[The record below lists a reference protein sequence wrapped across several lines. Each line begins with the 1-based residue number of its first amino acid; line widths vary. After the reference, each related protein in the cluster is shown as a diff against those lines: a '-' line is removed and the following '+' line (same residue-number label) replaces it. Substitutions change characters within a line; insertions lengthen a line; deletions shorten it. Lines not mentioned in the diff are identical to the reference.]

1 MAIITVTELNRYLKR
16 MIDCDPLLG
25 HITVKGELSNCKLHY
40 SGHLYFALKDETAV
54 VRGVMFKSQVS
65 ALPFLPES
73 GQKVIIS
80 GRISVYERDGQ
91 YQLYA
96 ENMQPDGIGALYLA
110 YEQLKQKLEA
120 EGLFDEQRKK
130 KIPSFPRRIGVITSP
145 TGAAIRDI
153 INVLSRRYQLADVY
167 LYPVLV
173 QGEDAPSDLIQALH
187 YFHTTGWADVL
198 IIGRG
203 GGSIEDLWAFN
214 DEEVARAIADCRIP
228 VISAVGHETD
238 FTISDFVADLRA
250 PTPSA
255 AAELAVP
262 SKLELEER
270 FAGFS
275 LRLYQS
281 YLSGIEKRKKALESI
296 ANRRIFTN
304 PAEQIE
310 TRQLD
315 LDQITQRLHRATK
328 QSHELKKEQLCT
340 LAEKL
345 QALSPLAVLSRGYTA
360 VLDQTD
366 SLVSQVSQLTV
377 GQALVLKMKDGTAD
391 CTVTQIKK
399 SEEMPNE

>member
-1 MAIITVTELNRYLKR
+1 MAVITVTELNRYVKR

-25 HITVKGELSNCKLHY
+25 RITVKGELSNCKLHY
-40 SGHLYFALKDETAV
+40 SGHLYFALKDETSV
-54 VRGVMFKSQVS
+54 VKGVMFKSQVS
-65 ALPFLPES
+65 YLNFQPEN

-96 ENMQPDGIGALYLA
+96 DDMQPDGIGALYLA
-110 YEQLKQKLEA
+110 YEQLKQKLES
-120 EGLFDEQRKK
+120 EGLFDEERKK
-130 KIPSFPRRIGVITSP
+130 KLPAFPRRIGVITSP

-153 INVLSRRYQLADVY
+153 INVLSRRYKMADVY

-173 QGEDAPSDLIQALH
+173 QGAEAPRELIQALH

-214 DEEVARAIADCRIP
+214 DEGVARAISDCKIP

-238 FTISDFVADLRA
+238 FTIADFVADLRA

-262 SKLELEER
+262 SQVELEER
-270 FAGFS
+270 FAVS
-275 LRLYQS
+275 YLRLRQA
-281 YLSGIEKRKKALESI
+281 YLNGMEQRKKLLKNITDRRIYTKPFEQIEKR
-296 ANRRIFTN
+296 
-304 PAEQIE
+304 QM
-310 TRQLD
+310 D
-315 LDQITQRLHRATK
+315 LDRLVQQLNRETQQSQLLHR
-328 QSHELKKEQLCT
+328 ERLGT

-345 QALSPLAVLSRGYTA
+345 QALSPLSVLSRGYTTT
-360 VLDQTD
+360 TD
-366 SLVSQVSQLTV
+366 TSGTLISRAEQLTQ
-377 GQALVLKMKDGTAD
+377 GQEISLTYTDGTAN
-391 CTVTQIKK
+391 CTVNEIKK
-399 SEEMPNE
+399 REATQ